1 MRKVTSWEFRK
12 CCSFWDLE
20 VLNHSYRLPKS
31 TQISNFVGTQNRCSK
46 KRHGHNF
53 EFWAPPL
60 NQRGTNRV
68 GPTLIQWQRS
78 KLIIVAVSFFLTPH
92 NYRDA
97 FTFSAMCWLWRV
109 ITGAKIT
116 VALINYT
123 FSDSSGR
130 KLQHGPM
137 LEIFFFEYISFEEWA
152 LNEKNQFFAIFEF
165 PQPKKSKDLFLGH
178 YWSLTPCP

>member
-1 MRKVTSWEFRK
+1 MLKLTSRAFRK

-31 TQISNFVGTQNRCSK
+31 TQISNFFLHPKAVSK
-46 KRHGHNF
+46 KKDTATILSFERRH
-53 EFWAPPL
+53 WIS
-60 NQRGTNRV
+60 V
-68 GPTLIQWQRS
+68 GPIGLVPRWFNGSAQNSLLWPC
-78 KLIIVAVSFFLTPH
+78 LFFWTPH

-109 ITGAKIT
+109 ITGTKIT

-130 KLQHGPM
+130 KLRHGPM
-137 LEIFFFEYISFEEWA
+137 LEKFFFE
-152 LNEKNQFFAIFEF
+152 
-165 PQPKKSKDLFLGH
+165 
-178 YWSLTPCP
+178 